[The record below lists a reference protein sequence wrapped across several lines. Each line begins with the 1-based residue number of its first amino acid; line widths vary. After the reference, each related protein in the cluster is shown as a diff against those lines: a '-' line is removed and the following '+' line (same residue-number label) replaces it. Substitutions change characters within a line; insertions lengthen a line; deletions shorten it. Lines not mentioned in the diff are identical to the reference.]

1 MSSMVDW
8 DLAAATAR
16 RLARP
21 GPDISLEDATDAVN
35 DLRSATDRAEGH
47 VRALTRMGSDI
58 DHPPVRVVD
67 RGDWIDIN
75 CDGLATVLSPLVE
88 RLQEQQTTPPGAL
101 ATAIGSRVTGVQAG
115 AVLAFVSSRV
125 LGQYDVLGPSG
136 GQLLLVAP
144 NIVETERRLGVDPGD
159 FRLWVCLHEVTH
171 RLQFTAVPWLADYMR
186 AQIAEFVAAT
196 DMDPEVLKDRLQA
209 LVKALTSGVRGSGD
223 GEAGDVA
230 GEGLL
235 ALVRSPAQREVLD
248 RMTAMMSLVEG
259 HAEYVMDEVGPD
271 VVPSVAT
278 IRRKF
283 TQRRKGTSPVD
294 RLLRRLLGLD
304 AKMKQYADG
313 RKFVAGVVDEVGMD
327 GFNAVWTSARTL
339 PLKSELGEPGEWVAR
354 VHGRPHAIN
363 A

>member
-1 MSSMVDW
+1 MVDW
-8 DLAAATAR
+8 DLAASTAR

-21 GPDISLEDATDAVN
+21 GPEISLEDATAAVIE
-35 DLRSATDRAEGH
+35 LRAATEVAEGH
-47 VRALTRMGSDI
+47 VRALTRMGADVE
-58 DHPPVRVVD
+58 HPPVRVVD
-67 RGDWIDIN
+67 RGAWIDIN
-75 CDGLATVLSPLVE
+75 CAGLANVLTPLVDK
-88 RLQEQQTTPPGAL
+88 LQEQQDSPPSAL
-101 ATAIGSRVTGVQAG
+101 TAAIGSRVTGVQAG

-144 NIVETERRLGVDPGD
+144 NVVETERRLDVDPSD

-196 DMDPEVLKDRLQA
+196 DLDPEALKERLQDLLRGVA
-209 LVKALTSGVRGSGD
+209 SAVRGG
-223 GEAGDVA
+223 GEGAAGDAA

-235 ALVRSPAQREVLD
+235 ALVRNPAQREVLD

-271 VVPSVAT
+271 VVPSVAS

-283 TQRRKGTSPVD
+283 TQRRKGTSPLD

-313 RKFVAGVVDEVGMD
+313 RKFVSGVVAEVGMD
-327 GFNAVWTSARTL
+327 GFNEVWSSARTL
-339 PLKSELGEPGEWVAR
+339 PLKSELGDPSGWVAR